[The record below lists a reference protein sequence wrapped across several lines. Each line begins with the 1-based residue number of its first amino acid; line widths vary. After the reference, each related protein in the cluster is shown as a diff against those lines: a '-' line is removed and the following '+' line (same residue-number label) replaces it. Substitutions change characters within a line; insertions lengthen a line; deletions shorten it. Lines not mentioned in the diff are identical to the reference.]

1 MTSLAVSLSIDARG
15 PCALY
20 IITDSRITWQTA
32 GKRWDSGQKAFASRK
47 TPDIFGFCGNAY
59 FPPVILNQMLEQ
71 INSGLLFAPDDS
83 AAERHDRVKEVLG
96 IAVQKQTAAPITP
109 FTIYHG
115 ARDGELM
122 SSRFRVWKTDYSAA
136 TDKWYDNEHNLDES
150 KSYLA
155 RIDGSGRNAIESR
168 GADWLKTDAR
178 DTSRSAVWSFCEAL
192 ASGSDPFSGGAPQL
206 VGIWRKGPAQN
217 FGIIW
222 QGQRYLAGLQVPQGN
237 GVNNLQWF
245 NELFE
250 RCDGDTGMRLK
261 DAQPHLKPA
270 IADNLEI

>member
-15 PCALY
+15 PSALY

-32 GKRWDSGQKAFASRK
+32 GKRWDSGQKAFASRR

-83 AAERHDRVKEVLG
+83 AAERHDRVKEVLR

-115 ARDGELM
+115 ARDGEFML
-122 SSRFRVWKTDYSAA
+122 SRFRVWKTDYSAA
-136 TDKWYDNEHNLDES
+136 TDKWYDSEHNLDES

-168 GADWLKTDAR
+168 GADWLETDAR
-178 DTSRSAVWSFCEAL
+178 DTSRSAVWSFCDAL
-192 ASGSDPFSGGAPQL
+192 ASGNDPFSGGAPQL

-222 QGQRYLAGLQVPQGN
+222 QGQRYLAGLEVTPGN
-237 GVNNLQWF
+237 GLNNLQWF

-261 DAQPHLKPA
+261 DAQPHLKPT
-270 IADNLEI
+270 IADNPET